1 MRTEIS
7 DKWVRATVGG
17 TTVVDTRAPML
28 FWEDTFPVPSYAFAP
43 TDVRMDL
50 LVPTGRAPASHS
62 FFHLPKGPVVQWFD
76 LHVDG
81 RVFNNAA
88 WIRDDPAVS
97 ERIVFTWQR
106 GVMDHWLEEDEEVHA
121 HPRDPYKR
129 VEALHS
135 SRHVQVALDGV
146 TLAETSHPV
155 LLFET
160 YLPIRYYF
168 PKADVDLGK
177 LSASQNRSECPYKG
191 FADEYWDAP
200 NTPAVAWSYP
210 SPYPAV
216 QAIKGRIAF
225 YNELVDITVDGV
237 GLPRP
242 ETIFSLKLHRPGS
255 T

>member
-1 MRTEIS
+1 MVLVRTEIS
-7 DKWVRATVGG
+7 DKWARATVGG

-50 LVPTGRAPASHS
+50 PVPTGRAPASHR
-62 FFHLPKGPVVQWFD
+62 FFNLLKGPIAQWFD
-76 LHVDG
+76 LHADG
-81 RVFNNAA
+81 RDFNNAA

-121 HPRDPYKR
+121 NPRDPYKR

-135 SRHVQVALDGV
+135 SRHVRVALDGA

-160 YLPIRYYF
+160 HRPIRYYF
-168 PKADVDLGK
+168 PKADVDLGR
-177 LSASQNRSECPYKG
+177 LS
-191 FADEYWDAP
+191 
-200 NTPAVAWSYP
+200 P
-210 SPYPAV
+210 SRGLVLPESVSGGAGHQGQDCVP
-216 QAIKGRIAF
+216 QRTGR
-225 YNELVDITVDGV
+225 
-237 GLPRP
+237 PH
-242 ETIFSLKLHRPGS
+242 S
-255 T
+255 